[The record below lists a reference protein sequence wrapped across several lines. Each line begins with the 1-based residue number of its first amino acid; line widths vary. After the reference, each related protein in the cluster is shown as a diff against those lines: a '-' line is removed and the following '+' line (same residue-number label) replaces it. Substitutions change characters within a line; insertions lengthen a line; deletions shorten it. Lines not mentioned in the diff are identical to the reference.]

1 MNHRSSAV
9 YPVQGSWRLVFFF
22 LDADIA
28 SVRLSS
34 VDRVLH
40 DNALMEFH
48 SIKPSHMVNGFQQ
61 PLCTHEYCHVDGSF
75 ISIARMLLQRKRPRF
90 PGVCAARAARGSVP
104 SRHAVLRGHVASRC
118 LTLTGLYSPAVDP
131 AAVPSVAT
139 PQGGGSGRARDAP
152 PPIDPAAIPPRTP
165 DSRPPKAAGSRHAS
179 RPMAQV
185 DAASPPR

>member
-61 PLCTHEYCHVDGSF
+61 PLCTHEYYHVDGSF
-75 ISIARMLLQRKRPRF
+75 ISIARMLLHQ
-90 PGVCAARAARGSVP
+90 VLSAAKNG
-104 SRHAVLRGHVASRC
+104 
-118 LTLTGLYSPAVDP
+118 
-131 AAVPSVAT
+131 
-139 PQGGGSGRARDAP
+139 
-152 PPIDPAAIPPRTP
+152 AIPLVCSPFFG
-165 DSRPPKAAGSRHAS
+165 PPETGV
-179 RPMAQV
+179 P
-185 DAASPPR
+185 